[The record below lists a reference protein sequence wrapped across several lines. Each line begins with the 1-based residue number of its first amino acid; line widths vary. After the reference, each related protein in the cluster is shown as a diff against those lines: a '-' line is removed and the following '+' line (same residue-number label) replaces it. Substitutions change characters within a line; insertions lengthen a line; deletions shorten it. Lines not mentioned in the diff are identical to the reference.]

1 MEMFRSIPVCYPA
14 KRCAD
19 IECQHKL
26 LTIATMGVMC
36 GLQHTG
42 VVVDVIGERA
52 ISDCFVT

>member
-1 MEMFRSIPVCYPA
+1 MFRSIPVCYPA

-26 LTIATMGVMC
+26 LTIATLGVMC
-36 GLQHTG
+36 GLEHTG
-42 VVVDVIGERA
+42 VVVDVIGERT